1 MDKLV
6 VIINGSGGVGK
17 DTVCEAAAAFWKTR
31 NISSITPILQVA
43 RAAGWDGVK
52 TPASRRFLSE
62 LKQSCSEFNDLP
74 FRYCAEQ
81 LEAFRRSDE
90 QLLFVHIREPEEI
103 ARFRESAGEECRT
116 LLVTRPA
123 MEQARGALGN
133 RSDDGVAGYQYD
145 RVFVNDG
152 ALRGLAE
159 KHTVKAKD
167 RKDFSHEQ

>member
-1 MDKLV
+1 MRGSSRLLEDEKHLV
-6 VIINGSGGVGK
+6 HHAHSAGR
-17 DTVCEAAAAFWKTR
+17 TR
-31 NISSITPILQVA
+31 RRL
-43 RAAGWDGVK
+43 DGVK

-74 FRYCAEQ
+74 FRYCTEQ

-103 ARFRESAGEECRT
+103 ARFRDAAGEECRT

-123 MEQARGALGN
+123 LEQARGALGN

-152 ALRGLAE
+152 ALDALPDKVHAFFADWLKDTQKRQ
-159 KHTVKAKD
+159 D
-167 RKDFSHEQ
+167 RKDFSHER

>member
-81 LEAFRRSDE
+81 L
-90 QLLFVHIREPEEI
+90 IREPEEI

-152 ALRGLAE
+152 ALDALPDKVHAFFADWL
-159 KHTVKAKD
+159 KNT
-167 RKDFSHEQ
+167 Q

>member
-74 FRYCAEQ
+74 FRYCTEQ

-103 ARFRESAGEECRT
+103 ARFRETAGEECRT
-116 LLVTRPA
+116 LLVPRPA
-123 MEQARGALGN
+123 LEQARGALGN

-152 ALRGLAE
+152 ALDALPDKVRAFFADWL
-159 KHTVKAKD
+159 KNT
-167 RKDFSHEQ
+167 Q

>member
-1 MDKLV
+1 MRGSSRLLEDEKHLV
-6 VIINGSGGVGK
+6 HHAHS
-17 DTVCEAAAAFWKTR
+17 
-31 NISSITPILQVA
+31 
-43 RAAGWDGVK
+43 
-52 TPASRRFLSE
+52 ASRTRRRLGRCQNPGVPE

-152 ALRGLAE
+152 ALDALPDKVHAFFADWL
-159 KHTVKAKD
+159 KNT
-167 RKDFSHEQ
+167 Q